1 MDGWMVWSA
10 AYLQYLRGG
19 VGGTCGEKECDVQVG
34 IWLYVGT
41 LLYVAVIYS

>member
-1 MDGWMVWSA
+1 MDGLVCCVSTVFA
-10 AYLQYLRGG
+10 GG
-19 VGGTCGEKECDVQVG
+19 VGGTCGETECDVQVG